1 METNMQL
8 DIYLIIVAL
17 FTSSGL
23 EHTHTPR
30 VLDSELLK
38 LFQQLLISLRLS
50 VKNGET
56 WSNAPNPLN
65 KVLHVNLVW
74 PLFFIKLLN
83 LNGI

>member
-38 LFQQLLISLRLS
+38 LFQQLLISLS
-50 VKNGET
+50 EKWGD
-56 WSNAPNPLN
+56 
-65 KVLHVNLVW
+65 LVQCT
-74 PLFFIKLLN
+74 KSS
-83 LNGI
+83 